1 MVAQR
6 QVTYSE
12 ISPSEFFY
20 RNRDLAGFSNPSRA
34 LYTSVRELVE
44 NSLDACEQ
52 DQILP
57 EIVVKIQNSADGTKA
72 GDQLAYVITVQDNG
86 PGIESKHLPNA
97 FGRVFYGSKYK
108 LKQSRGM
115 FGMGG
120 TMAIL
125 YAQITTNKP
134 VTISSSFDGKNFHTL
149 DMLIDIQEN
158 KPVILRHDTKP
169 ANGTTGTTVSLTLMG
184 DYFRAGPK
192 IIDYFKQTALVNPY
206 ANITL
211 VDPDGN
217 EMKFQR
223 GTTTSP
229 HPPSETLPH
238 PHGIDVEALRRL
250 IKETQD
256 QNLVKFMTH
265 NFHRVGEKTA
275 EKFLKFAELDSGRKP
290 KSLTNEEAVKF
301 VNALHSFEEFLAPDA
316 SCLSPLGE
324 EIMQA
329 GIMKELSP
337 EFIAMCVRP
346 PSAYSG
352 YPFIVEVGLAYGGP
366 VIQPGIKLL
375 RFANRI
381 PLLYDEAN
389 DVAFKVINEEIDW
402 KRYKIPQDA
411 PVAVITHVCST
422 KVPYKTVG
430 KEYLADRP
438 ELERE
443 LKNATREVIR
453 KLSVHISRKGSL
465 EFAKKKMNIY
475 GKYLPLIAKFATDL
489 SKKKKSP
496 EYKKLLGSNEV
507 IEPGSEVEEKW
518 DEFQKSTNEI
528 IEADAKHK
536 KSTSKQEEARDE
548 SIDDKKFA
556 AEEVKSATESDKA
569 VNGKKIDKQQSLED

>member
-1 MVAQR
+1 MVANQK
-6 QVTYSE
+6 VTYSE

-52 DQILP
+52 AGILP
-57 EIVVKIQNSADGTKA
+57 EVSVKIETAPEGTKS
-72 GDQLAYVITVQDNG
+72 GEQLAYVITIKDNG
-86 PGIESKHLPNA
+86 PGIEAKHLPNA

-125 YAQITTNKP
+125 YAQITTNKA
-134 VTISSSFDGKNFHTL
+134 VTISSSYDGKSLHTM

-158 KPVILRHDTKP
+158 NPVILRHETKST
-169 ANGTTGTTVSLTLMG
+169 NGTGTSVQLTLMG
-184 DYFRAGPK
+184 DYFRAGQK
-192 IIDYFKQTALVNPY
+192 IQDYFKQTALVTPY

-211 VDPDGN
+211 IDPDSN
-217 EMKFQR
+217 VTTYQR
-223 GTTTSP
+223 ATSNMP
-229 HPPSETLPH
+229 SPPAETLPH
-238 PHGIDVEALRRL
+238 PYGIDVEALRRL
-250 IKETQD
+250 IKQTLD
-256 QNLVKFMTH
+256 PNFVKFMTN

-275 EKFLKFAELDSGRKP
+275 LKFLKFAGFEASRKP
-290 KSLTNEEAVKF
+290 KTLTNEETVRF
-301 VNALHSFEEFLAPDA
+301 VNALHQFEEFLSPDA

-329 GIMKELSP
+329 GIMKELAP
-337 EFIAMCVRP
+337 EFVAMCIRP

-352 YPFIVEVGLAYGGP
+352 FPLIVVVRLAYGGK
-366 VIQPGIKLL
+366 INTPGMKLL

-389 DVAFKVINEEIDW
+389 DVAFKIINDEIDW
-402 KRYKIPQDA
+402 RRYKIPQDA
-411 PVAVITHVCST
+411 PMAIITHVCST

-443 LKNATREVIR
+443 LKNAVREVLR
-453 KLSVHISRKGSL
+453 KLASYVSRKGSM
-465 EFAKKKMNIY
+465 EFQKKRLNIY
-475 GKYLPLIAKFATDL
+475 AKYLPLIAQFSTEL
-489 SKKKKSP
+489 SGKKKRP
-496 EYKKLLGSNEV
+496 DYKKLLGSKAV
-507 IEPGSEVEEKW
+507 L
-518 DEFQKSTNEI
+518 
-528 IEADAKHK
+528 
-536 KSTSKQEEARDE
+536 
-548 SIDDKKFA
+548 
-556 AEEVKSATESDKA
+556 EEVGESEASSAEKTGEKMNDDETDKRS
-569 VNGKKIDKQQSLED
+569 VSQGEVKQDAQQKLEEYGGSS